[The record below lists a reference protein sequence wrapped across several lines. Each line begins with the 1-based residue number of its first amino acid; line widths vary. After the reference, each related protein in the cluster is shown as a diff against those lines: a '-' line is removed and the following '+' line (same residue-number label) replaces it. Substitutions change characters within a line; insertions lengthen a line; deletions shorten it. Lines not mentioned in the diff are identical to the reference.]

1 MVRLQTHAMLPVPRA
16 NPFFNR
22 SGHPMERFTLYP
34 TERAGGISTQNDGR
48 RSFLFWRSTP
58 KSAFRNGY
66 SDTRVMH
73 FFRTA
78 GELVSMTRTGWNIWR
93 LAVLTPTSETF

>member
-48 RSFLFWRSTP
+48 RSFPF
-58 KSAFRNGY
+58 
-66 SDTRVMH
+66 
-73 FFRTA
+73 
-78 GELVSMTRTGWNIWR
+78 
-93 LAVLTPTSETF
+93 